1 MPLIECS
8 LGPCEARGR
17 FEIDYCSLSGDIVLH
32 KHHRRVISTGVM
44 RSIMQWRN
52 LNMSNLIKYAMVLLV
67 VTCGCSLAPA
77 ASQKVTAKLE
87 KDRIAVSI
95 DGKLFTCYKF
105 ADSQKY
111 PYFWPV
117 NGPLSGNSITTETS
131 EPYPHHHSLFFGCDR
146 VNGGNYWQDVNA
158 RGQILS
164 QGPKIVEA
172 AGERVILTDKCL
184 WKQPGKEPVIED
196 ERQITI
202 CAPSEKL
209 RFIDFKITVTP
220 LVDIEILKTN
230 HSLFSARVV
239 PELSVQ
245 SGGTLINAQ
254 GNTSEK
260 GTFGVPSPWCDY
272 SGTRDSLTEGIAILQ
287 NPSDRWY
294 PSKWF
299 TRDYGFFSP
308 TPMNWL
314 EGGKLKL
321 AKGEKLT
328 LEYRVVVHAG
338 DSVAADIAGL
348 FEKYKQSTN
357 SKLQNE

>member
-1 MPLIECS
+1 MN
-8 LGPCEARGR
+8 RR
-17 FEIDYCSLSGDIVLH
+17 TQIVAAFFVFTL
-32 KHHRRVISTGVM
+32 
-44 RSIMQWRN
+44 
-52 LNMSNLIKYAMVLLV
+52 
-67 VTCGCSLAPA
+67 GCSLLPA

-87 KDRIAVSI
+87 KDQIAVSI
-95 DGKLFTCYKF
+95 NGKLFTCYKF

-111 PYFWPV
+111 PYLWPV
-117 NGPLSGNSITTETS
+117 NGPLSGKSITTETS

-164 QGPKIVEA
+164 QGPKIIEA
-172 AGERVILTDKCL
+172 AGERIVLTDTCL
-184 WKQPGKEPVIED
+184 WKQPDKEPVIED
-196 ERQITI
+196 TRQII
-202 CAPSEKL
+202 ISAPSEKL

-230 HSLFSARVV
+230 HSLFSARVM

-260 GTFGVPSPWCDY
+260 GTFGIASSWCDY
-272 SGTRDSLTEGIAILQ
+272 SGTRNGLTEGIAILQ
-287 NPSDRWY
+287 NPKNRWY

-314 EGGKLKL
+314 EDGKLNL

-328 LEYRVVVHAG
+328 LEYRVIVHAG
-338 DSVAADIAGL
+338 NSVTANIAEL
-348 FEKYKQSTN
+348 FNQYKQAGR
-357 SKLQNE
+357 

>member
-1 MPLIECS
+1 MN
-8 LGPCEARGR
+8 RR
-17 FEIDYCSLSGDIVLH
+17 TQIVAAFFVFTL
-32 KHHRRVISTGVM
+32 
-44 RSIMQWRN
+44 
-52 LNMSNLIKYAMVLLV
+52 
-67 VTCGCSLAPA
+67 GCSLLPA

-87 KDRIAVSI
+87 KDQIAVSI
-95 DGKLFTCYKF
+95 DGKLFTLYKF

-111 PYFWPV
+111 PYLWPV
-117 NGPLSGNSITTETS
+117 NGPLSGKSITTETS

-164 QGPKIVEA
+164 QGPKIIEA
-172 AGERVILTDKCL
+172 AGERIVLTDTCL
-184 WKQPGKEPVIED
+184 WKQPDKEPVIED
-196 ERQITI
+196 TRQII
-202 CAPSEKL
+202 ISAPSEKL

-230 HSLFSARVV
+230 HSLFSARVM

-260 GTFGVPSPWCDY
+260 GTFGIASSWCDY
-272 SGTRDSLTEGIAILQ
+272 SGTRNGLTEGIAILQ
-287 NPSDRWY
+287 NPKNRWY

-314 EGGKLKL
+314 EDGKLNL

-328 LEYRVVVHAG
+328 LEYRVIVHAG
-338 DSVAADIAGL
+338 NSVTANIAEL
-348 FEKYKQSTN
+348 FNQYKQAGR
-357 SKLQNE
+357 

>member
-1 MPLIECS
+1 MN
-8 LGPCEARGR
+8 RWTQV
-17 FEIDYCSLSGDIVLH
+17 F
-32 KHHRRVISTGVM
+32 T
-44 RSIMQWRN
+44 
-52 LNMSNLIKYAMVLLV
+52 VLLIFS
-67 VTCGCSLAPA
+67 CGCSLVPA
-77 ASQKVTAKLE
+77 ASQKVTAKIE
-87 KDRIAVSI
+87 KDEVVVNV
-95 DGKLFTCYKF
+95 DGTLFTCYKF
-105 ADSQKY
+105 AGTQKY

-117 NGPLSGNSITTETS
+117 NGPLSGKSITTETS

-146 VNGGNYWQDVNA
+146 VNGGNYWQDVNE

-164 QGPKIVEA
+164 QGPKIIEA
-172 AGERVILTDKCL
+172 AGQRIVLTDTCL

-196 ERQITI
+196 TRRITI
-202 CAPSEKL
+202 SAPSKDL
-209 RFIDFKITVTP
+209 RYIDFKITMTP

-245 SGGTLINAQ
+245 SGGILINAE
-254 GNTSEK
+254 GKTSEK
-260 GTFGVPSPWCDY
+260 GTFGVASAWCDY
-272 SGTRDSLTEGIAILQ
+272 SGTRDGVTEGIAILQ
-287 NPSDRWY
+287 NPKNRWF

-314 EGGKLKL
+314 ENGTMNL

-338 DSVAADIAGL
+338 NSRTANITEL
-348 FEKYKQSTN
+348 FNQYKQTTR
-357 SKLQNE
+357 

>member
-1 MPLIECS
+1 MIIGKRELFMNRRIRIIAALLIFS
-8 LGPCEARGR
+8 
-17 FEIDYCSLSGDIVLH
+17 
-32 KHHRRVISTGVM
+32 
-44 RSIMQWRN
+44 
-52 LNMSNLIKYAMVLLV
+52 
-67 VTCGCSLAPA
+67 CGCSLLPA
-77 ASQKVTAKLE
+77 ASQKVTAKIE
-87 KDRIAVSI
+87 KDQVVVNV
-95 DGKLFTCYKF
+95 DGKMFTCYKF

-117 NGPLSGNSITTETS
+117 NGPLSGRSITTETS

-146 VNGGNYWQDVNA
+146 VNGANYWQDVNE

-164 QGPKIVEA
+164 QGPKVVQA
-172 AGERVILTDKCL
+172 AGERVVLTDTCL
-184 WKQPGKEPVIED
+184 WKPTWGRLAAQPDKEPVIED
-196 ERQITI
+196 TRRITI

-209 RFIDFKITVTP
+209 RFIDFKITITP
-220 LVDIEILKTN
+220 LVDVEILKTN

-245 SGGTLINAQ
+245 SGGMLINAE

-260 GTFGVPSPWCDY
+260 GTFGITSPWCDY
-272 SGTRDSLTEGIAILQ
+272 SGTRDDLTEGIAILQ
-287 NPSDRWY
+287 NPKNRWY

-321 AKGEKLT
+321 PKGEKLT

-338 DSVAADIAGL
+338 DSKTANIVGL
-348 FEKYKQSTN
+348 FSQYKQAI
-357 SKLQNE
+357 K

>member
-1 MPLIECS
+1 MNRRTQIVAALLIF
-8 LGPCEARGR
+8 LFG
-17 FEIDYCSLSGDIVLH
+17 CSLS
-32 KHHRRVISTGVM
+32 
-44 RSIMQWRN
+44 
-52 LNMSNLIKYAMVLLV
+52 
-67 VTCGCSLAPA
+67 PA
-77 ASQKVTAKLE
+77 ASQKVIAKLE
-87 KDRIAVSI
+87 KDQAAVNV

-105 ADSQKY
+105 ANSQKY
-111 PYFWPV
+111 PYLWPV
-117 NGPLSGNSITTETS
+117 NGPLSGKSITTETS

-164 QGPKIVEA
+164 QGPKIAEA
-172 AGERVILTDKCL
+172 AGERVVLTDMCL

-196 ERQITI
+196 TRQII
-202 CAPSEKL
+202 ISAPSEKL
-209 RFIDFKITVTP
+209 RFIDFRITVTP

-245 SGGTLINAQ
+245 SGGTLINAN

-260 GTFGVPSPWCDY
+260 GTFGVASPWCDY
-272 SGTRDSLTEGIAILQ
+272 SGSRNGLTEGIAILQ
-287 NPSDRWY
+287 NPKNRWY

-308 TPMNWL
+308 TPMNWV
-314 EGGKLKL
+314 EGGKLNL

-338 DSVAADIAGL
+338 DSKAANIAGL
-348 FEKYKQSTN
+348 FDRYKHSA
-357 SKLQNE
+357 K